1 MSDARTQVRVWDLPT
16 RIVHVLLI
24 ALLLTLWITAEQ
36 GWMAWHRWAG
46 YAVLTLIVFRIY
58 WGLGGSTTARFSH
71 FLRGPRAVRRYAQT
85 FFSKAGCEPSVG
97 HNPLGGWNVLLMLA
111 LLLLQAGL
119 GLFAVDEYG
128 IESGPLATHVS
139 FETGRRLAAV
149 HAAVFNVP
157 LALILVHVL
166 AVLAHL
172 IFKRENLIGPM
183 VTGVKTGIR
192 GEFPALAFSAKWHA
206 LLAVAVSALAVLILV
221 LTM

>member
-16 RIVHVLLI
+16 RVVHVLMI
-24 ALLLTLWITAEQ
+24 VLLATLWITAGQ

-58 WGLGGSTTARFSH
+58 WGARGSTTARFSH
-71 FLRGPRAVRRYAQT
+71 FLRGPRAVRRYIGT
-85 FFSKAGCEPSVG
+85 LFSKSDYAPSVG

-149 HAAVFNVP
+149 HAAVFDVITV
-157 LALILVHVL
+157 LIFVHVL
-166 AVLAHL
+166 AVLAHYL
-172 IFKRENLIGPM
+172 FKRENLIVPM
-183 VTGVKTGIR
+183 VTGVKSGIR
-192 GEFPALAFSAKWHA
+192 DEPPVLTFSARWHA
-206 LLAVAVSALAVLILV
+206 LLAVAVSALMILVLV